1 MEESKADE
9 EDALAKIAEV
19 PIYKIESVLMSTPR
33 SASSVVVASVGE
45 FDAVLER
52 IRLNDPLMTSLR
64 LDKETGCFGY
74 EGATRLAA
82 VMRVNN
88 CLRVLECDGV
98 MCSENR
104 MGKEGGKV
112 LAQSLGRSAVNRL
125 HLNHQN
131 LADEGVAAICDGLLF
146 NDSVRDLSLNSNK
159 IGKVGAGSVAE
170 LLRCNKTLTAL
181 SIGGNSEA
189 GPDGIIEISQ
199 ALLQNSTLQCLALS
213 SIPLNVCEVSTALGR
228 VLRTNTR
235 LCHVY
240 LVDCRLDF
248 DTIKPLAHSLC
259 FCPTLTTLDLSEN
272 NRIRDDGCEQVATAL
287 HHNTSLTTLL
297 LHWAGISSTGATSIA
312 GALRVNTTLQVLGL
326 DHNMDIGSEGVAQL
340 ADGLHSNKSL
350 QELHLRGTSQVQVG
364 IDAARALGQALHR
377 RPPSVQ
383 FRLLEMDRQL
393 KLNSPFHNLGL
404 PAEARS
410 WNDHQIF
417 THLREQV
424 AKEAASV
431 IEEQAEPQDDKVQV
445 QLQQAIIVSKLD
457 RGLLSKRR
465 VNANGTLTEEA
476 PVTASSDADPL
487 VQALELLSRPLGTGT
502 AELDRRDTEIHQLHD
517 DLKRLED
524 NARQAEQALQN
535 DLAFKNKELKAL
547 KLEFEKQLQQ
557 ILWEKDEE
565 ISALKKELGLHK
577 DLRAAAAQA
586 AAAYEA
592 RVKAASAQA
601 SSYASAAT
609 AAETTAMHK
618 HLSSL
623 ASLRMVKAV
632 NRAAAPSANLR
643 QQIVSNQEDDIH
655 DDRGGGRGGFLAC
668 FAYFLCIAC
677 VIVVLLGLDSF
688 ICEVCRAGDLYA
700 ANGRQIGKRWAGTIS
715 ASFKS
720 KLSSTALS
728 TTTEHPSHSP
738 LLEICE
744 QPSPHIDRGEVEEKE
759 EMKEAKEIEVVVKPA
774 SHESWW
780 TKQKKRI
787 ARKYKQTPEGDT
799 AKEDRRDR

>member
-1 MEESKADE
+1 
-9 EDALAKIAEV
+9 
-19 PIYKIESVLMSTPR
+19 
-33 SASSVVVASVGE
+33 
-45 FDAVLER
+45 
-52 IRLNDPLMTSLR
+52 
-64 LDKETGCFGY
+64 
-74 EGATRLAA
+74 
-82 VMRVNN
+82 
-88 CLRVLECDGV
+88 
-98 MCSENR
+98 

-131 LADEGVAAICDGLLF
+131 LADEGAAAICDGLLF
-146 NDSVRDLSLNSNK
+146 NESVRNLSLNSNK
-159 IGKVGAGSVAE
+159 IGKVGADSVAE

-189 GPDGIIEISQ
+189 GPDGIIEISH
-199 ALLQNSTLQCLALS
+199 ALLQNSTLQCLTLS
-213 SIPLNVCEVSTALGR
+213 SIPLNVCTVSTALGR
-228 VLRTNTR
+228 VLRTHAR

-297 LHWAGISSTGATSIA
+297 LHWAGISSMGATSIA

-350 QELHLRGTSQVQVG
+350 QELHLRGTSQVLVG

-404 PAEARS
+404 PAEARK

-431 IEEQAEPQDDKVQV
+431 MEEQAEPQDDKVQV
-445 QLQQAIIVSKLD
+445 QLQQARILSKLD
-457 RGLLSKRR
+457 RGFSKRR

-502 AELDRRDTEIHQLHD
+502 AELDRRDTEIHHLHD
-517 DLKRLED
+517 DLKKLED
-524 NARQAEQALQN
+524 NARLAEQALQN

-557 ILWEKDEE
+557 ILWEKDGE

-586 AAAYEA
+586 AVAYEA

-601 SSYASAAT
+601 SAYASAAA
-609 AAETTAMHK
+609 AAETTAIYK
-618 HLSSL
+618 PLSSL

-632 NRAAAPSANLR
+632 NGAAAPSPNLR

-655 DDRGGGRGGFLAC
+655 DVGGGGRGRFLAC

-688 ICEVCRAGDLYA
+688 ICGVCRAGDLYA
-700 ANGRQIGKRWAGTIS
+700 TMGRQIGKRWAGTIS
-715 ASFKS
+715 VSFKS
-720 KLSSTALS
+720 KISSTALP
-728 TTTEHPSHSP
+728 TTTEDLSHFP
-738 LLEICE
+738 FLEICE
-744 QPSPHIDRGEVEEKE
+744 QSSPHIDRGGVEEKE
-759 EMKEAKEIEVVVKPA
+759 EMKEAKEIQVVVKPA
-774 SHESWW
+774 SWW

-787 ARKYKQTPEGDT
+787 VRKYKQTPGGDT
-799 AKEDRRDR
+799 AEEDRRDGTVEGAKDQGGASGAESCK

>member
-1 MEESKADE
+1 
-9 EDALAKIAEV
+9 
-19 PIYKIESVLMSTPR
+19 
-33 SASSVVVASVGE
+33 
-45 FDAVLER
+45 
-52 IRLNDPLMTSLR
+52 
-64 LDKETGCFGY
+64 
-74 EGATRLAA
+74 
-82 VMRVNN
+82 MRVNN

-98 MCSENR
+98 LCSERR

-131 LADEGVAAICDGLLF
+131 LADEGAAAICDGLLF
-146 NDSVRDLSLNSNK
+146 NESVRNLSLNSNK
-159 IGKVGAGSVAE
+159 IGKVGAVSVAE
-170 LLRCNKTLTAL
+170 LLICNNTLTSL

-189 GPDGIIEISQ
+189 SPDGIIGISQ
-199 ALLQNSTLQCLALS
+199 ALLQNSTLQCLTLS

-228 VLRTNTR
+228 VLRTHSR
-235 LCHVY
+235 LSHVY

-259 FCPTLTTLDLSEN
+259 FCPTLMTLDLSEN

-287 HHNTSLTTLL
+287 HRNTSLTTLL

-364 IDAARALGQALHR
+364 IEAARALGQALHR
-377 RPPSVQ
+377 RPPSIQ
-383 FRLLEMDRQL
+383 FRLLEMDRNL

-431 IEEQAEPQDDKVQV
+431 MEEQAEPQDDKVQV
-445 QLQQAIIVSKLD
+445 QLQQALILSKLD

-465 VNANGTLTEEA
+465 VHADGILTEEA

-502 AELDRRDTEIHQLHD
+502 AELDRRDTEIHQLRD
-517 DLKRLED
+517 DLKKLED

-547 KLEFEKQLQQ
+547 KLEFEEQLQH
-557 ILWEKDEE
+557 ILCQKDEE
-565 ISALKKELGLHK
+565 IAALKKELGLHK

-601 SSYASAAT
+601 SAYASAAA
-609 AAETTAMHK
+609 AAETTAIHK

-623 ASLRMVKAV
+623 ASLRTVKAV
-632 NRAAAPSANLR
+632 NGAAAPSANWR

-655 DDRGGGRGGFLAC
+655 DGGGRGGFLDF

-700 ANGRQIGKRWAGTIS
+700 AMGRQIGKFWAGTIL

-720 KLSSTALS
+720 KLSSTALP
-728 TTTEHPSHSP
+728 TTTVHLLHSP
-738 LLEICE
+738 FLEICE
-744 QPSPHIDRGEVEEKE
+744 LPSPHIDRGEVQEKE
-759 EMKEAKEIEVVVKPA
+759 EMKEAKEMEVVVKPA

-787 ARKYKQTPEGDT
+787 TGKYKQTPGGDT
-799 AKEDRRDR
+799 AEEDRRDGTVEGTKDQGGASGAESCK